1 MATPKP
7 VTAPHA
13 PIAAAR
19 CLGSRKVSVMI
30 ASVVG

>member
-1 MATPKP
+1 MATPRP
-7 VTAPHA
+7 LTAPHA

-19 CLGSRKVSVMI
+19 CFRSRKVSVMM